1 MCDETIDYS
10 PAVLKLIPNW
20 FVTSKMTI
28 KLFTALYTDKNI
40 LIYSALMKILVKTY
54 SIVVPISLY
63 VVFY

>member
-10 PAVLKLIPNW
+10 LAVLKLIPNW

-40 LIYSALMKILVKTY
+40 LCFNEDSGEDVFNCSAY
-54 SIVVPISLY
+54 
-63 VVFY
+63 